1 MSTNQKRALPVQV
14 LDVETGLTG
23 GLSLAHCAGVPLLTQ
38 TLPQTRLLPT
48 QLVPV
53 ITGPSLLIPDTLD
66 SVTTGDTGPRLQY
79 VTTLTWHEP
88 HDVPLGL
95 TVESSVEVDT
105 AVVADRGVTKPD
117 NL

>member
-1 MSTNQKRALPVQV
+1 M
-14 LDVETGLTG
+14 
-23 GLSLAHCAGVPLLTQ
+23 
-38 TLPQTRLLPT
+38 
-48 QLVPV
+48 
-53 ITGPSLLIPDTLD
+53 
-66 SVTTGDTGPRLQY
+66 TTGDTGPRLQY